1 MESKSKIM
9 TVATRGQEIVE
20 DSKEV
25 QVIVTFFLLISL
37 DIDCPLLL
45 ATQYYWLGE
54 TGGTI

>member
-1 MESKSKIM
+1 M